1 MAESPEGKSQ
11 GQPMSLFPAL
21 TAEADRASEVI
32 PRPEVGELPP
42 WQAQGPTQPGQ
53 MSLPGFPLPAWYQ
66 KQTRKRNGL
75 LKLLGVSA
83 HFLGPPWG

>member
-1 MAESPEGKSQ
+1 MGSDPVSLLRL
-11 GQPMSLFPAL
+11 QPMSLVPAL
-21 TAEADRASEVI
+21 TAEAYGAAEVI

-42 WQAQGPTQPGQ
+42 RQAQGPTQPGQ
-53 MSLPGFPLPAWYQ
+53 TSSPAFPLRAWYQ
-66 KQTRKRNGL
+66 KQTRKRNSL